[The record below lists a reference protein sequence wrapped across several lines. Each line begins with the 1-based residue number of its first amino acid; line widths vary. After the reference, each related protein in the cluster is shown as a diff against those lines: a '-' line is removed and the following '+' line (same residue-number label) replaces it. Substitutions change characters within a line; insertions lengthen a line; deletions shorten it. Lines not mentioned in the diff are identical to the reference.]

1 MVSRNRQCS
10 DLRPSHAVYLKM
22 IFSSNFDMITAR
34 TTKSEINLWI
44 GSRDQASRVT
54 DVRKYVVFLRKA
66 EAVVIV

>member
-1 MVSRNRQCS
+1 MFRFTTQSRCLFEN
-10 DLRPSHAVYLKM
+10 D
-22 IFSSNFDMITAR
+22 FSSNFDMITAR

-54 DVRKYVVFLRKA
+54 DVRKYVIKIVFLRKA